1 MRESKHVVPGVDNLL
16 PIYFYIEYGVVSFQR
31 NTYLLFILFFAFF
44 MGRRSVNTEKY
55 TILVV
60 YV

>member
-1 MRESKHVVPGVDNLL
+1 M
-16 PIYFYIEYGVVSFQR
+16 FQR
-31 NTYLLFILFFAFF
+31 NTCLLFIPFFTFF
-44 MGRRSVNTEKY
+44 MERRSVNTEKY